1 MIKMNSKKLKVFF
14 FVIVISMCVANTANA
29 NIIDKFMDIFGISN
43 ETISDNY
50 NTSDD
55 INFSDI
61 ETNLDDRQKE
71 VVAKIEEI
79 YSYILN
85 INIAGLESSID
96 YKINTEIINNLEQFL
111 LNYKNCAN
119 NLKSILGTIK
129 YKIVNV
135 RNDGDKVIAKITYTY
150 PSITK
155 LIKKVLPEIILKN
168 ASILFGGQINN
179 DVIDSALESIKKEL
193 DKGTYEVEMFTREFV
208 FAKFGDYWKVIEV
221 EDIVND
227 ATKYVNE
234 IGKSFFK

>member
-1 MIKMNSKKLKVFF
+1 MNSKKLKVFF

>member
-1 MIKMNSKKLKVFF
+1 MLKMNSKKLKVSF

-61 ETNLDDRQKE
+61 EINLDDRQKE
-71 VVAKIEEI
+71 VVTKIEEI

-85 INIAGLESSID
+85 INIAGLEASID

-111 LNYKNCAN
+111 LNYKDSAN

-150 PSITK
+150 PSIAK

-168 ASILFGGQINN
+168 AGILFGGQINN

-193 DKGTYEVEMFTREFV
+193 DKGAYEVEESTREFV
-208 FAKFGDYWKVIEV
+208 FEKFGNTWKVTKV
-221 EDIVND
+221 DDIVKDFTVYLNGIS
-227 ATKYVNE
+227 KN
-234 IGKSFFK
+234 FFK

>member
-1 MIKMNSKKLKVFF
+1 MIS
-14 FVIVISMCVANTANA
+14 ICVANTANA

-61 ETNLDDRQKE
+61 EINLDDRQKE

-79 YSYILN
+79 YSYIQN
-85 INIAGLESSID
+85 INIAGLEASID

-111 LNYKNCAN
+111 LNYKDSAN

-150 PSITK
+150 PSIAK

-168 ASILFGGQINN
+168 AGILFGGQINN

>member
-1 MIKMNSKKLKVFF
+1 
-14 FVIVISMCVANTANA
+14 MCVANTANA

>member
-1 MIKMNSKKLKVFF
+1 MNSKKLKVSF

-29 NIIDKFMDIFGISN
+29 NIIDKFLDIFGISN

-61 ETNLDDRQKE
+61 EINLDDRQKE

-85 INIAGLESSID
+85 INIAGLEASID
-96 YKINTEIINNLEQFL
+96 YKINTEIINNLELFL
-111 LNYKNCAN
+111 LNYNDSAN

-150 PSITK
+150 PSIAK

-168 ASILFGGQINN
+168 AGILFGGQINN

-193 DKGTYEVEMFTREFV
+193 DKGAYEVEMFTREFV
-208 FAKFGDYWKVIEV
+208 FAKFGDCWKVIEV

-234 IGKSFFK
+234 IGKSFLK

>member
-1 MIKMNSKKLKVFF
+1 MNSKKLKAFF
-14 FVIVISMCVANTANA
+14 FVIMISICVTNTANA

-61 ETNLDDRQKE
+61 EINLDDRQKE

-79 YSYILN
+79 YSYIQN
-85 INIAGLESSID
+85 INIAGLEASID
-96 YKINTEIINNLEQFL
+96 YKISAETINNLEQFL
-111 LNYKNCAN
+111 LNYKDSAN

-150 PSITK
+150 PSIAK

-168 ASILFGGQINN
+168 AGILFGGQINN

-193 DKGTYEVEMFTREFV
+193 DKGTYEVEMFTREFA

>member
-1 MIKMNSKKLKVFF
+1 MNSKKLKVFF
-14 FVIVISMCVANTANA
+14 FVIMISICVANTANA

-50 NTSDD
+50 NNYNSSDD

-61 ETNLDDRQKE
+61 EINLDDRQKE

-79 YSYILN
+79 YSYIQN
-85 INIAGLESSID
+85 INIAGLEASID
-96 YKINTEIINNLEQFL
+96 YKINTETINNLEQFL
-111 LNYKNCAN
+111 LNYKDSAN

-150 PSITK
+150 PSIAK

-168 ASILFGGQINN
+168 AGILFGGQINN

-221 EDIVND
+221 ENIVND

>member
-1 MIKMNSKKLKVFF
+1 MLKMNSKKLKAFF
-14 FVIVISMCVANTANA
+14 FVIMISICVANTANA

-61 ETNLDDRQKE
+61 EINLDDRQKE
-71 VVAKIEEI
+71 VVAKIDEI
-79 YSYILN
+79 YSYIQN
-85 INIAGLESSID
+85 FNIAGLEASID
-96 YKINTEIINNLEQFL
+96 YKINAETINNLEQFL
-111 LNYKNCAN
+111 LNYKDSAN

-150 PSITK
+150 PSIAK

-168 ASILFGGQINN
+168 AGILFGGQINN
-179 DVIDSALESIKKEL
+179 DVIDSALESIKKDLENGTCYMNYKIESVPG
-193 DKGTYEVEMFTREFV
+193 DK
-208 FAKFGDYWKVIEV
+208 K
-221 EDIVND
+221 
-227 ATKYVNE
+227 
-234 IGKSFFK
+234 